1 MDIHSVASYLLESEE
16 SKTKEYKVK
25 DAKFVFEI
33 EDEDYGN
40 LSYKT
45 KDSYGHYKIYFDNGG
60 AYGFTAPIEK
70 EMLEKLYTIATSKEA
85 NVNKIRGL
93 LEIGKG
99 AQLKESRIEE
109 FGEEDIKFFKS
120 INAKKVGE
128 NYEKSVRELT
138 ISFHFDYYKNHYILV
153 TIKSK
158 IDDKLT
164 KMFTDYSGHIKLENI
179 EPLIELI
186 ETTIDKLK
194 DVKSEFNIEANKLL
208 K

>member
-1 MDIHSVASYLLESEE
+1 MNKHKTASYLLESKEPE
-16 SKTKEYKVK
+16 TKEYKVK
-25 DAKFVFEI
+25 DAKFVFAI
-33 EDEDYGN
+33 EDEDYGR

-45 KDSYGHYKIYFDNGG
+45 KDSYGDFKIYFDNGG

-70 EMLEKLYTIATSKEA
+70 EMLEKLYTLVASKES
-85 NVNKIRGL
+85 NINKIRAL

-99 AQLKESRIEE
+99 VQLKESRVEA
-109 FGEEDIKFFKS
+109 FGEEDIEFFKS

-128 NYEKSVRELT
+128 NYEKTVRELT

-158 IDDKLT
+158 TDDKLT
-164 KMFTDYSGHIKLENI
+164 KMFTDYSGYIKLENI
-179 EPLIELI
+179 KPLIELI
-186 ETTIDKLK
+186 ENTIDKLK
-194 DVKSEFNIEANKLL
+194 EVKSEFNIEVNKLL